1 MDIRAC
7 YDAMG
12 ADYEEVFG
20 RFHSEKLIIK
30 FAGKF
35 LDDPSYASLC
45 STLAAKDYP
54 EAFRAAHTLKGV
66 SQNLGFT
73 PLYQASHEITE
84 ALRADSYEETE
95 ALLPAVTEAY
105 DRTVRAIQQ
114 LDA

>member
-54 EAFRAAHTLKGV
+54 GGIPGGSYLKGRQ
-66 SQNLGFT
+66 SESRFH
-73 PLYQASHEITE
+73 S
-84 ALRADSYEETE
+84 ALSGK
-95 ALLPAVTEAY
+95 P
-105 DRTVRAIQQ
+105 
-114 LDA
+114 

>member
-66 SQNLGFT
+66 SRISVSLRFIR
-73 PLYQASHEITE
+73 QAMRSRKPSGRIVMRKRK
-84 ALRADSYEETE
+84 LFF
-95 ALLPAVTEAY
+95 L
-105 DRTVRAIQQ
+105 Q
-114 LDA
+114 

>member
-35 LDDPSYASLC
+35 LDDPELC
-45 STLAAKDYP
+45 KPVQHTAAKDYP

-73 PLYQASHEITE
+73 PLYQASHKITE
-84 ALRADSYEETE
+84 PSGGSL
-95 ALLPAVTEAY
+95 
-105 DRTVRAIQQ
+105 
-114 LDA
+114 

>member
-45 STLAAKDYP
+45 STLASNASPSPHFTIFPMDICFFIMK
-54 EAFRAAHTLKGV
+54 V
-66 SQNLGFT
+66 SF
-73 PLYQASHEITE
+73 SHKFNN
-84 ALRADSYEETE
+84 DSEP
-95 ALLPAVTEAY
+95 PA
-105 DRTVRAIQQ
+105 
-114 LDA
+114 